1 MFDPKMLDEVAQK
14 LSSVLPSS
22 LKSVQE
28 DVEQNFK
35 TVLQNAFSKMDL
47 VSREEFDVQTN
58 VLSRTRAKVDAME
71 KQLSELEALLTL
83 DNSTSEAGSTI
94 GSADVDITTESQDK
108 K

>member
-22 LKSVQE
+22 LQSVQE

-35 TVLQNAFSKMDL
+35 TVLQNVFSKMDL

-71 KQLSELEALLTL
+71 KQLVELEARLG
-83 DNSTSEAGSTI
+83 NG
-94 GSADVDITTESQDK
+94 K
-108 K
+108 

>member
-22 LKSVQE
+22 LQAVQQDIE
-28 DVEQNFK
+28 KNFK

-47 VSREEFDVQTN
+47 VSREEFDVQTS

-71 KQLSELEALLTL
+71 KQLAELESLMTQ
-83 DNSTSEAGSTI
+83 TQEQQQK
-94 GSADVDITTESQDK
+94 EKQQ
-108 K
+108 

>member
-35 TVLQNAFSKMDL
+35 TVLQNVFSKMDL
-47 VSREEFDVQTN
+47 VSREEFDVQTS
-58 VLSRTRAKVDAME
+58 VLTRTRAKVDVME
-71 KQLSELEALLTL
+71 KQLVELEAIVNSQGQAPK
-83 DNSTSEAGSTI
+83 DNT
-94 GSADVDITTESQDK
+94 
-108 K
+108 